1 MTKHDRYDVLI
12 VGGGLVGA
20 SLAAALAPLP
30 IRVAVVEAVPF
41 GSRGQPSFDD
51 RATALSWGSRRIFES
66 LGCWSGLE
74 AEAAPIRRIHVS
86 ERGRFGATRLDAAE
100 AKVDA
105 LGYVVPNRAIG
116 RALNHALK
124 DHANVAFFAPAKLKS
139 FRIGTGAVDAEVE
152 RETSLSIRATLLA
165 AADGAKSEIREQL
178 GIAGEVRD
186 YGQTAV
192 ICNIEVEH
200 PEPGTAYERFTGD
213 GPFALLPQGGARYG
227 LVWTVKTDE
236 APRVLA
242 LDDAAF
248 LASAGE
254 RFGARLGHFLRAG
267 KRQSYP
273 LSQVQAE
280 AQSRERVVIIGNA
293 AHSLHPI
300 AGQGFNLSLRD
311 VAVLA
316 ESVADGGKEGKDIG
330 AAERLEAYVDAR
342 KRDQQTMALF
352 TDNLNRVFANPLGS
366 VAWARNAGL
375 LALEFLPSL
384 RQVFLRRNLGVAG
397 HLPRLARGLP
407 LA

>member
-1 MTKHDRYDVLI
+1 M
-12 VGGGLVGA
+12 GA

-66 LGCWSGLE
+66 LGVWSSLE
-74 AEAAPIRRIHVS
+74 AEAAPIRRVHVS

-100 AKVDA
+100 AKVEA
-105 LGYVVPNRAIG
+105 LGYVVPNRLIG
-116 RALNHALK
+116 RALSDALK
-124 DHANVAFFAPAKLKS
+124 DRPNVVFFAPAKLKS
-139 FRIGTGAVDAEVE
+139 FRVGETEVEAEVE
-152 RETSLSIRATLLA
+152 GETGHSLRARLLA
-165 AADGAKSEIREQL
+165 AADGAKSEIREKL

-200 PEPGTAYERFTGD
+200 PESGTAYERFTKD

-227 LVWTVKTDE
+227 LVWTVASTE
-236 APRVLA
+236 AAAVLA

-248 LASAGE
+248 LAAAGE
-254 RFGARLGHFLRAG
+254 RFGARLGRFIRAG

-273 LSQVQAE
+273 LAQVQAG

-316 ESVADGGKEGKDIG
+316 ETLATALQDGKDIG
-330 AAERLEAYVDAR
+330 AAGPLGGYVDAR
-342 KRDQQTMALF
+342 RRDQKTMALF
-352 TDNLNRVFANPLGS
+352 TDNLNRVFANPLAS
-366 VAWARNAGL
+366 VAWARNTGL
-375 LALEFLPSL
+375 LAMEFLPSL
-384 RQVFLRRNLGVAG
+384 RQVFLQRNLGVSG
-397 HLPRLARGLP
+397 RLPRLARGLP
-407 LA
+407 IT